1 MTFKEWWESPHLK
14 TFLYLR
20 RTKLAEELPGPLS
33 SASEHLYNSGRWKEL
48 EELEKF
54 LIEPKE
60 AEAVSKTYGQVTQ
73 AAQYFPKGKI

>member
-1 MTFKEWWESPHLK
+1 
-14 TFLYLR
+14 
-20 RTKLAEELPGPLS
+20 
-33 SASEHLYNSGRWKEL
+33 L